1 MARIYR
7 EAPLNSVWEG
17 SANMMCMDVRRAML
31 KSPDCRA
38 ALFADFRG
46 IRGESRRFDNFV
58 DGVDVLLG
66 QMLEDE
72 FLARPASEARARA
85 IQGAELLRHSTAEV
99 IDGFMATR
107 LAGSGSSWGTMFGT
121 LGPAI
126 SKPQADAI
134 IDRAQVV
141 R

>member
-1 MARIYR
+1 
-7 EAPLNSVWEG
+7 
-17 SANMMCMDVRRAML
+17 ML

-85 IQGAELLRHSTAEV
+85 IQGAELLRHSTVEV
-99 IDGFMATR
+99 IDAFMASR
-107 LAGSGSSWGTMFGT
+107 LAGAGSNWGTMFGT

-126 SKPQADAI
+126 SKVQADAI
-134 IDRAQVV
+134 VDRAQVV